1 MNLDPQFFSQVQDLL
16 ETVTVL
22 SRQEIVP
29 EASLEE
35 DLGLNLDEDLVRL
48 VSLINRHFEI
58 ELDVDVVMQEL
69 NEAGATVAELAKLI
83 HDEYE
88 LG

>member
-1 MNLDPQFFSQVQDLL
+1 MQLDPQFFSQVQDLL
-16 ETVTVL
+16 ETVTVN

-35 DLGLNLDEDLVRL
+35 DLGLNLEEDLGRL
-48 VSLINRHFEI
+48 VALINRHFEI
-58 ELDVDVVMQEL
+58 ELETETVMQEL
-69 NEAGATVAELAKLI
+69 SEAGATVAELAKLI

>member
-1 MNLDPQFFSQVQDLL
+1 MKLDPHFFSQVQDLL
-16 ETVTVL
+16 EMVTVN

-35 DLGLNLDEDLVRL
+35 DLGLNLEEDLTRL
-48 VSLINRHFEI
+48 VALINRHFEI
-58 ELDVDVVMQEL
+58 ELDSEIVMQEL
-69 NEAGATVAELAKLI
+69 TEAGATVAELAKLI

>member
-1 MNLDPQFFSQVQDLL
+1 MQLDPQFFSKVQDLL
-16 ETVTVL
+16 ETVTVN

-35 DLGLNLDEDLVRL
+35 DLGLNLEEDLGRL
-48 VSLINRHFEI
+48 VALINRHFEI
-58 ELDVDVVMQEL
+58 ELETETVMQEL
-69 NEAGATVAELAKLI
+69 SEAGATVAELAKLI

>member
-1 MNLDPQFFSQVQDLL
+1 MKLDPLFFSQVQDLL
-16 ETVTVL
+16 ETMTVI
-22 SRQEIVP
+22 SRQEILP

-35 DLGLNLDEDLVRL
+35 DLGLNLDEDLNRL
-48 VSLINRHFEI
+48 VNLINRHFEI
-58 ELDVDVVMQEL
+58 ELDAEVVMQEL
-69 NEAGATVAELAKLI
+69 SEAGATVAELAKLI

>member
-1 MNLDPQFFSQVQDLL
+1 MKVDPQFFSQVQDLL
-16 ETVTVL
+16 EMVTVIG
-22 SRQEIVP
+22 RQEIVP

-35 DLGLNLDEDLVRL
+35 DLGLNLDEDLLRL
-48 VSLINRHFEI
+48 VNLINRHFEI
-58 ELDVDVVMQEL
+58 ELDADVVMQEL

>member
-1 MNLDPQFFSQVQDLL
+1 MNVDSQFFSQVQDLL
-16 ETVTVL
+16 ETMTVL
-22 SRQEIVP
+22 SRQEIRP

-35 DLGLNLDEDLVRL
+35 DLGLNLDEDLPRL
-48 VSLINRHFEI
+48 LSLINRQFAI
-58 ELDVDVVMQEL
+58 ELDPDLVMEEL
-69 NEAGATVAELAKLI
+69 SEAGATVAELAKLI

>member
-1 MNLDPQFFSQVQDLL
+1 MKLDPQFFSQIQDLL
-16 ETVTVL
+16 EMVTVN
-22 SRQEIVP
+22 SRQEIMP

-35 DLGLNLDEDLVRL
+35 DLGLNLEEDLGRL
-48 VSLINRHFEI
+48 IGLINRHFEI
-58 ELDVDVVMQEL
+58 ELDSDIVMQEL
-69 NEAGATVAELAKLI
+69 TVAGATVAELAKLI

>member
-1 MNLDPQFFSQVQDLL
+1 MKVDSQFFSQIQDLL
-16 ETVTVL
+16 ETVTVT

-35 DLGLNLDEDLVRL
+35 DLGLNLEEDLARL
-48 VSLINRHFEI
+48 VGLINRHFEI
-58 ELDVDVVMQEL
+58 ELDSETVMQEL
-69 NEAGATVAELAKLI
+69 TASGATVAELAKLI

>member
-1 MNLDPQFFSQVQDLL
+1 MKLDPQFFSQVQDLL
-16 ETVTVL
+16 ETITVN

-35 DLGLNLDEDLVRL
+35 DLGLNLEEDLTRL
-48 VSLINRHFEI
+48 VALINRHFEI
-58 ELDVDVVMQEL
+58 ELDSDIVMQEL
-69 NEAGATVAELAKLI
+69 SEAGATVAELAKLI

>member
-1 MNLDPQFFSQVQDLL
+1 MKLDPQFFSQIQDLL
-16 ETVTVL
+16 ETVTVN

-35 DLGLNLDEDLVRL
+35 DLGLNLEEDLARL
-48 VSLINRHFEI
+48 IRLINRHFEI
-58 ELDVDVVMQEL
+58 ELDTEIVMQEL
-69 NEAGATVAELAKLI
+69 TEAGATVAELAKLI

>member
-1 MNLDPQFFSQVQDLL
+1 MKLDPQFFSQVQDLL
-16 ETVTVL
+16 EMVTINSHL
-22 SRQEIVP
+22 EIVP

-35 DLGLNLDEDLVRL
+35 DLGLNLEEDLTRL
-48 VSLINRHFEI
+48 VALINRHFDI
-58 ELDVDVVMQEL
+58 ELDSDIVMQEL
-69 NEAGATVAELAKLI
+69 SEAGATVAELAKLI

>member
-1 MNLDPQFFSQVQDLL
+1 MKIESQFFSQIQDLL
-16 ETVTVL
+16 ETVTVN

-35 DLGLNLDEDLVRL
+35 DLGLNLDEDLGRL
-48 VSLINRHFEI
+48 VGLINRHFEI
-58 ELDVDVVMQEL
+58 ELETEIVMQEL
-69 NEAGATVAELAKLI
+69 TVAGATVAELAKLI

>member
-1 MNLDPQFFSQVQDLL
+1 MVLDSQFFSQIQDLL
-16 ETVTVL
+16 ETVTVN
-22 SRQEIVP
+22 SRQEIIP

-35 DLGLNLDEDLVRL
+35 DLGLNLEEDLGRL
-48 VSLINRHFEI
+48 VVLINRHFEI
-58 ELDVDVVMQEL
+58 ELDSEVVMQEL
-69 NEAGATVAELAKLI
+69 SEAGATVAELAKLI

>member
-1 MNLDPQFFSQVQDLL
+1 MKLDPQFFSQVQDLL
-16 ETVTVL
+16 ETVTVN

-35 DLGLNLDEDLVRL
+35 DLGLNLEEDLTRL
-48 VSLINRHFEI
+48 VALINRHFDI
-58 ELDVDVVMQEL
+58 ELDSEIVMQEL
-69 NEAGATVAELAKLI
+69 SEAGATVAELAKLI

>member
-1 MNLDPQFFSQVQDLL
+1 MKLDPHFFSQVQDLL
-16 ETVTVL
+16 EMVTVN

-35 DLGLNLDEDLVRL
+35 DLGLNLEEDLTRL
-48 VSLINRHFEI
+48 VALINRHFEI
-58 ELDVDVVMQEL
+58 ELDSEIVMQEL
-69 NEAGATVAELAKLI
+69 SEAGATVAELAKLI

>member
-1 MNLDPQFFSQVQDLL
+1 MNVDSQFFSQVQDLL
-16 ETVTVL
+16 ETMTVL
-22 SRQEIVP
+22 SRQEIRP

-35 DLGLNLDEDLVRL
+35 DLGLNLDEDLTRL
-48 VSLINRHFEI
+48 VSLINRQFAI
-58 ELDVDVVMQEL
+58 ELDPDVVMEEL
-69 NEAGATVAELAKLI
+69 SEAGATVAELAKLI